1 MAATMGWRS
10 VLDYIRKYV
19 SCTTNLI
26 KIMNSREKK
35 LFFVVLVLLAAIL
48 FNIES
53 IKKKNSIINTNKE
66 LINSYKER
74 INSSN
79 LVIDSL
85 QKAIKQAKKTDTV
98 IKIRYK
104 QKIDSIYVY
113 KHDDYISFYDTLLHT
128 NLQKTDTFI
137 CFDSISVQ
145 KLTIKLVN
153 CSLDSELLANCLIQN
168 NLYTNIINIQDS
180 VISLK
185 DSVNAS
191 LEAMY
196 KQKVKKVKRQRNTF
210 AGATLVEFLVILG
223 LISK

>member
-1 MAATMGWRS
+1 
-10 VLDYIRKYV
+10 
-19 SCTTNLI
+19 
-26 KIMNSREKK
+26 MNKKEKK
-35 LFFVVLVLLAAIL
+35 LFFAVLVLLAAIL

-53 IKKKNSIINTNKE
+53 IRKKNELIKTNE
-66 LINSYKER
+66 ILINSYKER

-79 LVIDSL
+79 LAIDSL
-85 QKAIKQAKKTDTV
+85 QNAIKQAKKVDTI
-98 IKIRYK
+98 IKYRYK

-113 KHDDYISFYDTLLHT
+113 KYDDYISFYDTLLHT
-128 NLQKTDTFI
+128 NIQKSDTFI

-180 VISLK
+180 VILLK
-185 DSVNAS
+185 DSINTT
-191 LEAMY
+191 LQTNCD
-196 KQKVKKVKRQRNTF
+196 KKLKKVKKQRNSAIGVALT
-210 AGATLVEFLVILG
+210 EFLVILG

>member
-1 MAATMGWRS
+1 
-10 VLDYIRKYV
+10 
-19 SCTTNLI
+19 
-26 KIMNSREKK
+26 MNKREKK
-35 LFFVVLVLLAAIL
+35 LFLIVLVLLAAIL

-113 KHDDYISFYDTLLHT
+113 KYDDYISFYDTLLHT
-128 NLQKTDTFI
+128 NLLKSDTFI
-137 CFDSISVQ
+137 CFDSINIQ
-145 KLTIKLVN
+145 KLTTKIVK
-153 CSLDSELLANCLIQN
+153 CERDSELLANCYIQN
-168 NLYTNIINIQDS
+168 NIYSNIIAVQDS
-180 VISLK
+180 VIDNINSEIEILNDINK
-185 DSVNAS
+185 
-191 LEAMY
+191 E
-196 KQKVKKVKRQRNTF
+196 KIKKLRRQRNTF
-210 AGATLVEFLVILG
+210 AGATLLEFLVILG

>member
-1 MAATMGWRS
+1 
-10 VLDYIRKYV
+10 
-19 SCTTNLI
+19 
-26 KIMNSREKK
+26 MNKKEKK
-35 LFFVVLVLLAAIL
+35 LFFAVLVLLVAIL

-53 IKKKNSIINTNKE
+53 IRKKNELIKTNE
-66 LINSYKER
+66 ILINSYKER

-79 LVIDSL
+79 LAIDSL
-85 QKAIKQAKKTDTV
+85 QNAIKQAKKVDTI
-98 IKIRYK
+98 IKYRYK

-113 KHDDYISFYDTLLHT
+113 TQSDYISFYDTLLHT
-128 NLQKTDTFI
+128 NLLKSDTFI

-153 CSLDSELLANCLIQN
+153 CSLDSELLANCYIQN

-191 LEAMY
+191 LEDMY
-196 KQKVKKVKRQRNTF
+196 KQKVKKVKRQRNV
-210 AGATLVEFLVILG
+210 ATGVAFIEFLILIG
-223 LISK
+223 VLAK

>member
-1 MAATMGWRS
+1 MS
-10 VLDYIRKYV
+10 
-19 SCTTNLI
+19 N
-26 KIMNSREKK
+26 REKWF
-35 LFFVVLVLLAAIL
+35 LLIICVLLLIIM
-48 FNIES
+48 FSSES
-53 IKKKNSIINTNKE
+53 FRKKNKLIEENKE
-66 LINSYKER
+66 LISSYKER

-79 LVIDSL
+79 LAIDGL
-85 QKAIKQAKKTDTV
+85 QNAIKQAKKVDTI

-113 KHDDYISFYDTLLHT
+113 THDDYIDFYDTLLHT
-128 NLQKTDTFI
+128 NIQKSDTFI

-180 VISLK
+180 VIRLK

-196 KQKVKKVKRQRNTF
+196 KQKVKKVKKQRNV
-210 AGATLVEFLVILG
+210 ATGVAFTELLILIG
-223 LISK
+223 VLAK

>member
-1 MAATMGWRS
+1 
-10 VLDYIRKYV
+10 
-19 SCTTNLI
+19 
-26 KIMNSREKK
+26 MNKREKK

-128 NLQKTDTFI
+128 NIQKTDTFI
-137 CFDSISVQ
+137 CFDSMSVQ
-145 KLTIKLVN
+145 KLTIKL
-153 CSLDSELLANCLIQN
+153 LHLQQDSELLANCYIQN
-168 NLYTNIINIQDS
+168 NLYANIINIQDS

-185 DSVNAS
+185 DSINAS

-196 KQKVKKVKRQRNTF
+196 KQKVKKVKKQRNI
-210 AGATLVEFLVILG
+210 ATSIAFIEFLILIG
-223 LISK
+223 VLAK

>member
-1 MAATMGWRS
+1 
-10 VLDYIRKYV
+10 
-19 SCTTNLI
+19 
-26 KIMNSREKK
+26 MNKREKK
-35 LFFVVLVLLAAIL
+35 LFFVILILLAAIL
-48 FNIES
+48 FNVES
-53 IKKKNSIINTNKE
+53 IKKKNQIINTNKE
-66 LINSYKER
+66 LISSYKER

-79 LVIDSL
+79 LAIDSL
-85 QKAIKQAKKTDTV
+85 QNVIKQAKKVDTI
-98 IKIRYK
+98 IKYRYK

-113 KHDDYISFYDTLLHT
+113 THDDYISFYDTLLHT
-128 NLQKTDTFI
+128 NIQKSDTFI

-196 KQKVKKVKRQRNTF
+196 KQKVKKVKRQRNI
-210 AGATLVEFLVILG
+210 ATSIAFTEFLILIG
-223 LISK
+223 VLAK

>member
-1 MAATMGWRS
+1 
-10 VLDYIRKYV
+10 
-19 SCTTNLI
+19 
-26 KIMNSREKK
+26 MNKREKK
-35 LFFVVLVLLAAIL
+35 LFFVVLVLLAAIC

-113 KHDDYISFYDTLLHT
+113 KYDDYISFYDTLLHT
-128 NLQKTDTFI
+128 NIQKTDTFI
-137 CFDSISVQ
+137 CFDSMSVQ
-145 KLTIKLVN
+145 KLTIKL
-153 CSLDSELLANCLIQN
+153 LHLQQDSELLANCYLQN
-168 NLYTNIINIQDS
+168 NIYSNIIAVQDS
-180 VISLK
+180 VIDNINSEIEILNDINK
-185 DSVNAS
+185 
-191 LEAMY
+191 E
-196 KQKVKKVKRQRNTF
+196 KIKKLRRQRNTF
-210 AGATLVEFLVILG
+210 AGATFLEFLVILG

>member
-1 MAATMGWRS
+1 
-10 VLDYIRKYV
+10 
-19 SCTTNLI
+19 
-26 KIMNSREKK
+26 MNKREKK
-35 LFFVVLVLLAAIL
+35 LFLIVLVLLAAIL

-85 QKAIKQAKKTDTV
+85 QNAIKQAKKVDTV

-128 NLQKTDTFI
+128 NIQKTDTFI
-137 CFDSISVQ
+137 SFDSMSVQ
-145 KLTIKLVN
+145 KLTIKL
-153 CSLDSELLANCLIQN
+153 LHLQQDSELLANCYIQN
-168 NLYTNIINIQDS
+168 NLYANIINIQDS

-185 DSVNAS
+185 DSINAS
-191 LEAMY
+191 LETMY
-196 KQKVKKVKRQRNTF
+196 KQKVKKVKRQRNI
-210 AGATLVEFLVILG
+210 ATSIAFTEFLILIG
-223 LISK
+223 VLAK

>member
-1 MAATMGWRS
+1 
-10 VLDYIRKYV
+10 
-19 SCTTNLI
+19 
-26 KIMNSREKK
+26 MNKREKK
-35 LFFVVLVLLAAIL
+35 LFFVVLVLLAVFL

-53 IKKKNSIINTNKE
+53 IKKKNNIINTNKE

-74 INSSN
+74 INNSN
-79 LVIDSL
+79 LAIDSL

-104 QKIDSIYVY
+104 QKIDSVYVY
-113 KHDDYISFYDTLLHT
+113 NYNDYVIFYDTLLNT
-128 NLQKTDTFI
+128 NVAAADTFI

-153 CSLDSELLANCLIQN
+153 CNLDSELLANCYIQN
-168 NLYTNIINIQDS
+168 NLYANIINIQDS

-191 LEAMY
+191 LEDMY
-196 KQKVKKVKRQRNTF
+196 KQKVKKVKKQRNTAIVVAF
-210 AGATLVEFLVILG
+210 TELLLILG